1 MVVALETT
9 GPRVIA
15 IHSHALRTSWTSS
28 TGKRPPPHTH
38 IHTQHLAS
46 RSLDCA
52 IRFREAD
59 GSDSL
64 EGFVLCHSIAGGTG
78 SGMGSHLLECLNDRY
93 AKKLVQTYSVFPN
106 QEETSDVVVQP
117 YNSILTLKRLTLN
130 ADCVVVLDNTS
141 LNRCQSAF
149 CFRFGSRAHL
159 CIRIA
164 VDRLRLANPSF
175 EVVNSL
181 VSTVMAAC
189 TATLRY
195 PSYMNNDLV
204 GLGEFHLFTA
214 LLPSR
219 IVSCLTRPNTPPP
232 LSHDGLYSTDH

>member
-1 MVVALETT
+1 LKT
-9 GPRVIA
+9 
-15 IHSHALRTSWTSS
+15 LWTSS
-28 TGKRPPPHTH
+28 TGAVPPAITDLHYIAHTN
-38 IHTQHLAS
+38 AVF
-46 RSLDCA
+46 
-52 IRFREAD
+52 FREAD

-141 LNRCQSAF
+141 LNRLPCDEPCIYAYADSP
-149 CFRFGSRAHL
+149 
-159 CIRIA
+159 IRIA

-204 GLGEFHLFTA
+204 GLGEPNSLSSIHL
-214 LLPSR
+214 
-219 IVSCLTRPNTPPP
+219 LTHSQLHH
-232 LSHDGLYSTDH
+232 LSQHPASTSS

>member
-1 MVVALETT
+1 
-9 GPRVIA
+9 
-15 IHSHALRTSWTSS
+15 
-28 TGKRPPPHTH
+28 
-38 IHTQHLAS
+38 
-46 RSLDCA
+46 
-52 IRFREAD
+52 
-59 GSDSL
+59 
-64 EGFVLCHSIAGGTG
+64 
-78 SGMGSHLLECLNDRY
+78 MGSHLLECLNDRY

-141 LNRCQSAF
+141 LNRCHKMKNVIYFQ
-149 CFRFGSRAHL
+149 FGPCVDSL
-159 CIRIA
+159 VRIA

-204 GLGEFHLFTA
+204 GLGEQHTICDTTIVLTLRQLP
-214 LLPSR
+214 LLSPLP
-219 IVSCLTRPNTPPP
+219 VSTF
-232 LSHDGLYSTDH
+232 S